1 MWQYLG
7 DGNVREAAEK
17 DKRTMVNISASS
29 QAIRAGEATGQASRS
44 YAGALTIVTTLFFMW
59 GFLTCLNDILIPHL
73 KSIFE
78 LNYVKTMLIQFSFF
92 GSYFVFSV
100 PSAKLIDW
108 IGYQRSMVAGLLTM
122 GLGAFLFLPA
132 ASVPSYPLFLGA
144 LIVLA
149 AGITCL
155 QVAANPYVTVL
166 GKPETASSRLNL
178 TQAFNSLGTFLAPF
192 FGGVLILSAAPKTMN
207 EIRALAPDALQA
219 YRLHEAA
226 TVKIP
231 YVGLGIAL
239 VLLAIAI
246 GSFKLPKIEHA
257 QHRVGEKVN
266 DTLWKHPNL
275 VFGAIAIFVYV
286 GAEVSIGSFLVNYFH
301 EPEIGGLTEKVAA
314 SFVAFYWG
322 GAMIGRF
329 IGSNFLGGTKT
340 MYMSLVAVISVALV
354 LISYPISGHLVT
366 DGQSMLLNALWKIAW
381 VLVAGRPLFVLV
393 AIAAAMIAVVAVLRG
408 GRVTAK
414 TGLLLGICAISTSIL
429 VTVSMLSAGHIAMWS
444 IILIGFFNSIMFPS
458 IFTLGV
464 AELGPLTGDGSGI
477 MIMAIVGGAIIPLAQ
492 GWIADQI
499 GIHHAF
505 FLPVICYLYILFFAL
520 SGSKPNSERQAKA

>member
-1 MWQYLG
+1 MAI
-7 DGNVREAAEK
+7 AAPN
-17 DKRTMVNISASS
+17 TSTTTTAP
-29 QAIRAGEATGQASRS
+29 GTGQS
-44 YAGALTIVTTLFFMW
+44 YGAALATVTTLFFMW
-59 GFLTCLNDILIPHL
+59 GFLTCLNDILVPHL
-73 KSIFE
+73 KSIFD
-78 LNYVKTMLIQFSFF
+78 LNYAKIMLINSAFF
-92 GSYFVFSV
+92 GAYFVFSI

-108 IGYQRSMVAGLLTM
+108 IGYQRSMVVGLITM
-122 GLGAFLFLPA
+122 GVGAFLFVPA

-192 FGGVLILSAAPKTMN
+192 FGGLLILSAVPKTMDQ
-207 EIRALAPDALQA
+207 IRAMAPDVLQA

-226 TVKIP
+226 SVKAP

-239 VLLAIAI
+239 VVLAVAI

-257 QHRVGEKVN
+257 QHKVGEKVN
-266 DTLWKHPNL
+266 DSIWHHPNL
-275 VFGAIAIFVYV
+275 IFGAIAIFVYV
-286 GAEVSIGSFLVNYFH
+286 GAEVSIGSFLVNYFGQ
-301 EPEIGGLTEKVAA
+301 PEIGGLAAKVGA

-322 GAMIGRF
+322 GAMLGRF
-329 IGSNFLGGTKT
+329 MGSNFLGGAKAT
-340 MYMSLVAVISVALV
+340 YMGLVTAISIALI
-354 LISYPISGHLVT
+354 LLSYPIQSHMPPGYQPGVPNLTWLAWLV
-366 DGQSMLLNALWKIAW
+366 
-381 VLVAGRPLFVLV
+381 VVGRPLFMLV
-393 AIAAAMIAVVAVLRG
+393 ATAAAAIAVVAALRG
-408 GRVTAK
+408 GKATAN
-414 TGLLLGICAISTSIL
+414 TGALLGICAVSTSALAAI
-429 VTVSMLSAGHIAMWS
+429 SMLSNGQVAMWS
-444 IILIGFFNSIMFPS
+444 IILVGFFNSIMFPS

-477 MIMAIVGGAIIPLAQ
+477 MIMAIVGGAIVPVAQ
-492 GWIADQI
+492 GWIADHI

-520 SGSKPNSERQAKA
+520 NGSKPNSQRYAKA

>member
-1 MWQYLG
+1 
-7 DGNVREAAEK
+7 
-17 DKRTMVNISASS
+17 MVNVPVKSPTVTSESSASY
-29 QAIRAGEATGQASRS
+29 TGPLA
-44 YAGALTIVTTLFFMW
+44 IVTSLFFMW
-59 GFLTCLNDILIPHL
+59 GFLTCLNDILVPHL
-73 KSIFE
+73 KSIFD
-78 LNYVKTMLIQFSFF
+78 LSYARVMLIQFAFF
-92 GSYFVFSV
+92 GAYFIFSI
-100 PSAKLIDW
+100 PSAKIIDW
-108 IGYQRSMVAGLLTM
+108 MGYQRSMVAGLLMM
-122 GLGAFLFLPA
+122 GLGAFLFVPA

-166 GKPETASSRLNL
+166 GRPETASSRLNL

-192 FGGVLILSAAPKTMN
+192 FGGLLILSAAPKAMD
-207 EIRALAPDALQA
+207 EIRAMAPDALQA

-226 TVKIP
+226 TVKTP

-239 VLLAIAI
+239 VVLALAI

-257 QHRVGEKVN
+257 QHKVGEKVDDSIWN
-266 DTLWKHPNL
+266 HPNL

-286 GAEVSIGSFLVNYFH
+286 GAEVSIGSFLVNYFTQA
-301 EPEIGGLTEKVAA
+301 EIGGFTERVAA

-329 IGSNFLGGTKT
+329 IGSG
-340 MYMSLVAVISVALV
+340 
-354 LISYPISGHLVT
+354 
-366 DGQSMLLNALWKIAW
+366 LLQK
-381 VLVAGRPLFVLV
+381 V
-393 AIAAAMIAVVAVLRG
+393 
-408 GRVTAK
+408 K
-414 TGLLLGICAISTSIL
+414 TGQLLGICAICAAGL
-429 VTVSMLSAGHIAMWS
+429 VATSMLTSGHFAMWS
-444 IILIGFFNSIMFPS
+444 IILVGFFNSIMFPS

-492 GWIADQI
+492 GWIADRI

-520 SGSKPNSERQAKA
+520 SGSKPNSERYAKA

>member
-1 MWQYLG
+1 MP
-7 DGNVREAAEK
+7 
-17 DKRTMVNISASS
+17 NISTSS
-29 QAIRAGEATGQASRS
+29 AAVETTAAPGPQKS
-44 YAGALTIVTTLFFMW
+44 YGGALAVVTTLFFMW

-73 KSIFE
+73 KSIFD
-78 LNYVKTMLIQFSFF
+78 LNYAQTMLIQFAFF
-92 GSYFVFSV
+92 GSYFIFSI

-122 GLGAFLFLPA
+122 GLGAFLFVPA
-132 ASVPSYPLFLGA
+132 AMVPSYPLFLGA

-192 FGGVLILSAAPKTMN
+192 FGGMLILTAAAKTIS
-207 EIRALAPDALQA
+207 EIRALPPDALQA

-226 TVKIP
+226 TVKTP
-231 YVGLGIAL
+231 YVGLGITL
-239 VLLAIAI
+239 VVLAIAI
-246 GSFKLPKIEHA
+246 GLFKLPKIEHA
-257 QHRVGEKVN
+257 QHKVGEKV
-266 DTLWKHPNL
+266 DDSIWRHPNL
-275 VFGAIAIFVYV
+275 IFGAIAIFVYV
-286 GAEVSIGSFLVNYFH
+286 GGEVSIGSFLVNYFSQ
-301 EPEIGGLTEKVAA
+301 PEIGGLTEKVAA

-322 GAMIGRF
+322 GAMVGRF
-329 IGSNFLGGTKT
+329 IGSGLLQK
-340 MYMSLVAVISVALV
+340 MS
-354 LISYPISGHLVT
+354 T
-366 DGQSMLLNALWKIAW
+366 
-381 VLVAGRPLFVLV
+381 
-393 AIAAAMIAVVAVLRG
+393 RG
-408 GRVTAK
+408 
-414 TGLLLGICAISTSIL
+414 LLGICAVCAASL
-429 VTVSMLSAGHIAMWS
+429 VAISMLTNGHVAMYS
-444 IILIGFFNSIMFPS
+444 IILVGFFNSIMFPS

-492 GWIADQI
+492 GAIADKI

-520 SGSKPNSERQAKA
+520 SGSKPNSQRHARA